1 MRVLAISLF
10 LVYLGAPALAAGYYI
25 SPTTTIRLEIAKEI
39 IAFKP
44 LQDVQG
50 FDAKAHGFLSA
61 CMGLA
66 RERNPG
72 LSVDAAFAGC
82 QQRLNSI

>member
-1 MRVLAISLF
+1 
-10 LVYLGAPALAAGYYI
+10 
-25 SPTTTIRLEIAKEI
+25 
-39 IAFKP
+39 